1 MTDFCDDIAGDVGLA
16 RRRHANRLVILD
28 VYRCLSPGNDLP
40 IAGNHVAR
48 AHLITELRDNVVDG
62 DSSGLN
68 KTIGLAPRADA
79 VLSKKFVDAD
89 GVCHNQAGISCL
101 TTAHVRMPRDTYSLP
116 FSVSCSVDPAAGS
129 HTPENAVNQ
138 SRNTKLR
145 GHESFDR
152 SNLTDI
158 HSKDT
163 GPVGERRD
171 EIQRV
176 IPPKTAGLRG
186 A

>member
-1 MTDFCDDIAGDVGLA
+1 MRMVSVTTRLESWMLQDTQKGRQQGRSPSHALGERINPKCFPTSSKASLSRSASERCENRAGL
-16 RRRHANRLVILD
+16 REHSWRL
-28 VYRCLSPGNDLP
+28 
-40 IAGNHVAR
+40 
-48 AHLITELRDNVVDG
+48 
-62 DSSGLN
+62 
-68 KTIGLAPRADA
+68 
-79 VLSKKFVDAD
+79 
-89 GVCHNQAGISCL
+89 
-101 TTAHVRMPRDTYSLP
+101 

-138 SRNTKLR
+138 TRNTKLR
-145 GHESFDR
+145 GHKSFNG

-158 HSKDT
+158 HSKDA

-176 IPPKTAGLRG
+176 IPPETSGLRG